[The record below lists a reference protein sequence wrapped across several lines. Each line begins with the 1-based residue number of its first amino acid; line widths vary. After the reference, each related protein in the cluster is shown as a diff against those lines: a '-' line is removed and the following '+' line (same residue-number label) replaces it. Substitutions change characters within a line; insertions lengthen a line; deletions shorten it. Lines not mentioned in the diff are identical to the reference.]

1 MTAWISSTWY
11 GGVPCS
17 GTSPHKY
24 YGPGRAPPSH
34 VGGVRGH
41 PNSGLGEPSVGF
53 PSAGILGGSTSEKG
67 GESSGA
73 RGPVWIGGPGP
84 AGNSW
89 GKTAEEG
96 AWVVGSPAGR
106 RLDSRGSPG
115 TGAMS
120 WPVPAYDCAAAG
132 PPPRQWRSSPD
143 WAAPAAGGYLKS
155 PRTSGTESGR
165 APTCPSW

>member
-1 MTAWISSTWY
+1 MRRQTRGRKWWRDRMTAWISSTWY

-24 YGPGRAPPSH
+24 CGPGRAPPSH

-67 GESSGA
+67 GETSGA

-132 PPPRQWRSSPD
+132 PPPR
-143 WAAPAAGGYLKS
+143 
-155 PRTSGTESGR
+155 
-165 APTCPSW
+165 